1 MRRFETG
8 KFILFLLIGLIVGTV
23 FGVLIGK
30 VLPFFAYG
38 LDFGIP
44 TLTLNL
50 VFLDLTFGLTLKVNV
65 GTVIGVVLLLLLFAI
80 T

>member
-1 MRRFETG
+1 LR
-8 KFILFLLIGLIVGTV
+8 
-23 FGVLIGK
+23 
-30 VLPFFAYG
+30 YG

>member
-1 MRRFETG
+1 MRKFETG
-8 KFILFLLIGLIVGTV
+8 RFLLFLLIGLIVGTV
-23 FGVLIGK
+23 FGILIGK

-44 TLTLNL
+44 TLNLDL
-50 VFLDLTFGLTLKVNV
+50 VFLNLTFGLKLQVNI
-65 GTVIGVVLLLLLFAI
+65 GTVIGVILFLLLFAI

>member
-1 MRRFETG
+1 MRKFETG
-8 KFILFLLIGLIVGTV
+8 RFLLFLLIGLIVGTV
-23 FGVLIGK
+23 FGILIGK

-44 TLTLNL
+44 TLNLDL
-50 VFLDLTFGLTLKVNV
+50 VFLNLTFGLKLQVNI
-65 GTVIGVVLLLLLFAI
+65 GTVIGVILFLLFFAI